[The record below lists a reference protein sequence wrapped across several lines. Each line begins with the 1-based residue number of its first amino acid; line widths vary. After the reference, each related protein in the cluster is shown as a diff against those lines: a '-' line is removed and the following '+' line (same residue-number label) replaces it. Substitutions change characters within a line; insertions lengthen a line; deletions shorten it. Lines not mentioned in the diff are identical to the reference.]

1 MYNPEDEDQTPQE
14 SNPDGKYSMP
24 PNNRAYPSTKDFA
37 IGAAVVV
44 AISLIGI
51 VIKQIFFDPNTIPGV
66 IVETTTAVTMTTAIE
81 TTAAATTTESPAE
94 TDTVTAYI
102 TEHGTVYHIWR
113 SCQYIRNKSDY
124 ELRILTDEEAEDQG
138 YRVCSRC
145 G

>member
-1 MYNPEDEDQTPQE
+1 MYNPEDEDQTPPE
-14 SNPDGKYSMP
+14 SNPDTSK
-24 PNNRAYPSTKDFA
+24 KDIFKP
-37 IGAAVVV
+37 ILLAAALVVV
-44 AISLIGI
+44 ATLAVLG
-51 VIKQIFFDPNTIPGV
+51 IKQHYIDPATVP
-66 IVETTTAVTMTTAIE
+66 AVVATESTMTTAIE
-81 TTAAATTTESPAE
+81 TTTAAATTTESPAE
-94 TDTVTAYI
+94 ADTVTAYI